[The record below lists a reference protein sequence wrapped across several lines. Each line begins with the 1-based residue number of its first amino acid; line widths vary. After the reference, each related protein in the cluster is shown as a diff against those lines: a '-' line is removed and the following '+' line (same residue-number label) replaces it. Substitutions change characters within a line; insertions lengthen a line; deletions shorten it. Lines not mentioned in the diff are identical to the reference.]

1 MKYKYALCAEL
12 SRRENGRNPQRQKQQ
27 IGNIMKHQAWLLWE
41 YSDPCSVAKSCLTL
55 CNPMDCNMP
64 GFPVLQCLSEF
75 SQTYVHWVSDAIQP
89 LILIHPLLLLPSIFH
104 SIRVFSKPS
113 GGQNIG
119 ASASAS
125 VLPVNIQGWSPL
137 DWFNLLAVQGT
148 LKGHLQHHSSKAS
161 ILWYSAFLQS
171 NSHIDTWPLEKPYLW
186 LDGPLLAK

>member
-125 VLPVNIQGWSPL
+125 VLPVNIQ
-137 DWFNLLAVQGT
+137 DWFPLGLT
-148 LKGHLQHHSSKAS
+148 SLIS
-161 ILWYSAFLQS
+161 LQS
-171 NSHIDTWPLEKPYLW
+171 KELSRVFSNTTVQKHQFFAAQLSLLSTSHIHMWLLEKP
-186 LDGPLLAK
+186 